1 MAKTSAIVTYTDQD
15 GKTCQKA
22 LSDINPEASNAE
34 IKTFAQKLLG
44 LTDNTYVSTDRVD
57 KVNCDTEASDGKLTP
72 NFSLS
77 ATSGNLSSSSPNF
90 SSVVTYDG
98 DGTICFGNFTVN
110 GAPLG
115 ARSLLCG
122 CISVG
127 DDKVIAIVFSGSFGN
142 TYSGT
147 YTVDVF
153 FTETATYKA
162 TAPVTITITVS

>member
-1 MAKTSAIVTYTDQD
+1 MAKTSAIVTYTDND

-57 KVNCDTEASDGKLTP
+57 KVNCDTTPGDGKLTP

-77 ATSGNLSSSSPNF
+77 ATSGNISSSSPNF
-90 SSVVTYDG
+90 SAVVTYDG
-98 DGTICFGNFTVN
+98 DGTICFGNFTAN
-110 GAPLG
+110 GEPIGDKA
-115 ARSLLCG
+115 LLCG
-122 CISVG
+122 YRK
-127 DDKVIAIVFSGSFGN
+127 DGSNNTVRIEFAGN
-142 TYSGT
+142 YSSGT